1 MVHLRRGSGS
11 TGPASER
18 ACSSQTLKCSHWPR
32 AGSSLND
39 LTKYQ
44 NDGNYKLVPPTCS
57 ALNSV
62 GVGGVCATDAQCLR
76 GGGCRQAEDIYYY
89 DSILQKEVKITL
101 TKCACPSALSGNIN
115 ATGGA
120 ACIANGTVPLAG
132 GCSASAQCVSG
143 SYCSSNR
150 CCALGQAWD
159 ATQAACSSSL
169 PSNSSALGGVCNK
182 DSHCLAGLGYT
193 CNSTTFTCAC
203 SPGV

>member
-1 MVHLRRGSGS
+1 M
-11 TGPASER
+11 
-18 ACSSQTLKCSHWPR
+18 
-32 AGSSLND
+32 
-39 LTKYQ
+39 
-44 NDGNYKLVPPTCS
+44 
-57 ALNSV
+57 
-62 GVGGVCATDAQCLR
+62 CAADAQCLR
-76 GGGCRQAEDIYYY
+76 GGACRETKDKYYYY
-89 DSILQKEVKITL
+89 DSTSTDSGTL
-101 TKCACPSALSGNIN
+101 TKCACPPTLGLNVN